1 MLYYEITEKGRKI
14 EISKII
20 ISVICSTKG
29 EIPTVLEVCDW
40 RTYLGI
46 RVIDKRKHL

>member
-1 MLYYEITEKGRKI
+1 MLYCEITKKGRKI
-14 EISKII
+14 DISKKI
-20 ISVICSTKG
+20 ISVISSTKG

-46 RVIDKRKHL
+46 RGIDKWEHL